1 MDAALAHAEPSDQ
14 ESGRAVDDAWA
25 RTVPNLIVFF
35 ANVAIMVI
43 ELVASR
49 LVARYIGSSLYTW
62 TSVIG
67 IILAGMS
74 LGNHLGGRLADREAP
89 ERVLPALFLIAAVLS
104 LGVLW
109 LIAWTGRAAFLV
121 ELSWPVRIF
130 TTVTL
135 VFFAPACV
143 LGVIPPVVARLALD
157 RARSTG
163 SAIGNVYAWG
173 AVGSILGT
181 FATGFFLLSY
191 FGTRAIVFTAAGLL
205 ALIGFGLMVA
215 FRLPG
220 AGRGSL
226 SAEATAGAERSSS
239 SGEDEHGGRRRSDRN
254 DAGARPGSAAAPVW
268 ERVQPNL
275 LVFLSGMS
283 IMATEMVAGRIMAKE
298 LGSSLY
304 TWTSVIGVIL
314 LGIALG
320 NYTGGKLADRFA
332 PDRVLTH
339 LFLLASVLVLTTV
352 YFYSGLDTHRVF
364 LSDLYARHRPG
375 DADDVVDYPL
385 WLRDPERSTWP
396 YVYGGLARVFLYPFT
411 PYVSWTVSITVAAFL
426 LPALALGMISP
437 VVSKL
442 ALERSKRSG
451 ETLGNIYAWGAAG
464 SIIGTFLPSFFLIS
478 WMGTRGVIC
487 ATALVLA
494 VVALCLKSSGTLHT
508 IWAGIALTAVIGATI
523 PTPENYLDDQ
533 LAPRSRLAS
542 AVEEMQG
549 RLVQMGKSW
558 KLRSRLRPGSY
569 EAESNYFYILVYPSD
584 KGESRTLRLDHL
596 IHGYFFEGKPRQL
609 EYEYERIYASIME
622 RAGAMP
628 LPDPSAEKS
637 APAQPGAGRPLKALF
652 IGGGS
657 YTFPRFIEDAYPGSQ
672 VEVAEIDPAVTET
685 VHKVMYLSRD
695 TTIHT
700 TNGDARNTVD
710 QLVSSGA
717 RFDFIYG
724 DAFNDLSVPWHLT
737 TLEFDQR
744 IHSLLKPDGV
754 YLINVIDSLRHG
766 RFLGSFVKTARQVFG
781 GVAVYS
787 TDKNSIAGGRDTF
800 IIAMSDK
807 PLDLK
812 DLGSRPGERK
822 FTGWRLNDAEFDKM
836 IERSASVTLTDD
848 FAPVDNL
855 LAPVARDR

>member
-1 MDAALAHAEPSDQ
+1 MDAALAHAEPGDQ
-14 ESGRAVDDAWA
+14 EGQHVVDDAWA

-67 IILAGMS
+67 VILAGMS

-89 ERVLPALFLIAAVLS
+89 ERVLPYLFLVAAALS

-109 LIAWTGRAAFLV
+109 LNDWTGRADLLAQ
-121 ELSWPVRIF
+121 LSWPVRIF
-130 TTVTL
+130 TTVSL
-135 VFFAPACV
+135 IFFAPACI
-143 LGVIPPVVARLALD
+143 LGIIPPVVARLALD

-191 FGTRAIVFTAAGLL
+191 FGTRTIVFTASGLL
-205 ALIGFGLMVA
+205 ALIGLGLLVA

-220 AGRGSL
+220 MGRAALGPD
-226 SAEATAGAERSSS
+226 ATADPARQAPSEREADPAGGA
-239 SGEDEHGGRRRSDRN
+239 
-254 DAGARPGSAAAPVW
+254 PLW
-268 ERVQPNL
+268 ERLQPNL

-283 IMATEMVAGRIMAKE
+283 IMITEMVAGRIMAKE

-320 NYTGGKLADRFA
+320 NYTGGKVADRFE
-332 PDRVLTH
+332 PDRTLAH
-339 LFLLASVLVLTTV
+339 LFLLASVLVLTTI
-352 YFYSGLDTHRVF
+352 YFYGGLDQHRVF
-364 LSDLYARHRPG
+364 LADLYARHRPG
-375 DADDVVDYPL
+375 DVDDVVDYPL
-385 WLRDPERSTWP
+385 WMRDPERSTWP

-411 PYVSWTVSITVAAFL
+411 SYVTWTVSIVVAGFL
-426 LPALALGMISP
+426 LPAAALGMISP

-451 ETLGNIYAWGAAG
+451 ETIGNIYAWGALG
-464 SIIGTFLPSFFLIS
+464 SIIGTFVPSFFLIS

-487 ATALVLA
+487 LTALVLG
-494 VVALCLKSSGTLHT
+494 VVSLCLKSSGTLHT
-508 IWAGIALTAVIGATI
+508 LWAGLALTALIGATV
-523 PTPENYLDDQ
+523 PTPANYLDDQ
-533 LAPRSRLAS
+533 FAPRSRLAS
-542 AVEEMQG
+542 VVEEAQG

-558 KLRSRLRPGSY
+558 TLRSRLKPGAY
-569 EAESNYFYILVYPSD
+569 ETESDYFYILVYPSD

-596 IHGYFFEGKPRQL
+596 IHGYFFEGKPRML

-622 RAGAMP
+622 RVGAMP
-628 LPDPSAEKS
+628 TPDPSADQS
-637 APAQPGAGRPLKALF
+637 APPQPGAGHPVQTLF

-657 YTFPRFIEDAYPGSQ
+657 YTFPRFIENAYPGSR

-685 VHKVMYLSRD
+685 VHKAMFLSRD
-695 TTIHT
+695 TSIHT
-700 TNGDARNTVD
+700 THGDARNTVD
-710 QLVSSGA
+710 HLMASGE

-737 TLEFDQR
+737 TLEFDRR
-744 IHSLLKPDGV
+744 IHSLLKPNGV
-754 YLINVIDSLRHG
+754 YLINIIDSLRHA

-787 TDKNSIAGGRDTF
+787 TDKNSLTGGRDTF
-800 IIAMSDK
+800 VIAMSDR

-822 FTGWRLNDAEFDKM
+822 FTGWRLNDAEFDRM
-836 IERSASVTLTDD
+836 IERAGSVTLTDD

-855 LAPVARDR
+855 LAPVARER